1 MHKTIRCL
9 LYGLAMFTGVAGLFT
24 GGDPLVKYLLEMWHD
39 AQNND
44 YYDIHYLN
52 EPEIIVLLS
61 LILLVG
67 VRIAM
72 MLDKGIGPASP
83 PNIASSR
90 TKPVAPALANEI
102 SAPSA
107 IAETSTQPV
116 ETADQ
121 KLTRL
126 LKQEKD

>member
-1 MHKTIRCL
+1 
-9 LYGLAMFTGVAGLFT
+9 VAGLCI
-24 GGDPLVKYLLEMWHD
+24 GGDPLLKYVLEMWHD

-52 EPEIIVLLS
+52 EPGIIVLLS
-61 LILLVG
+61 LVLLVG

-72 MLDKGIGPASP
+72 TLDKGICHASP
-83 PNIASSR
+83 LNSVSPGAKSI
-90 TKPVAPALANEI
+90 APAPPGDI
-102 SAPSA
+102 SAPST
-107 IAETSTQPV
+107 IPETTMPPS

>member
-1 MHKTIRCL
+1 MLKTIRRI
-9 LYGLAMFTGVAGLFT
+9 LYGLAILTGVAGLCI
-24 GGDPLVKYLLEMWHD
+24 GGDPLLKYVLEMWHD

-72 MLDKGIGPASP
+72 ALDKGICPASSP
-83 PNIASSR
+83 KTASSG
-90 TKPVAPALANEI
+90 TEPVATALAAV
-102 SAPSA
+102 SK
-107 IAETSTQPV
+107 TTTQPV
-116 ETADQ
+116 ETVDQ

-126 LKQEKD
+126 LKQERD